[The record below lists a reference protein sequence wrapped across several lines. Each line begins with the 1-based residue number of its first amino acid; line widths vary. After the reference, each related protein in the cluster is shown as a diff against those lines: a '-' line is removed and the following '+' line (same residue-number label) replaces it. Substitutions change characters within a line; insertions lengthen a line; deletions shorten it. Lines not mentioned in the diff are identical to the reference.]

1 MAAQPESAE
10 SRRYQSVADRF
21 LGLLTVL
28 DKLRS
33 PDGCEWDKA
42 QSSKSLIPYLLEET
56 YEVIEAIED
65 GNIAELKEEL
75 GDLLLHILFQ
85 NKIAEEEQQF
95 SLEECIEAVTTKLIE
110 RHPHVFKGKS
120 PGTTAAAPLGWEAAK
135 QVEKQRTSRLAGIPR
150 DLPALTRAQRIQEK
164 AAGVGFDWKEI
175 EPILGKVEEE
185 MAEFHIALEH
195 DDADALE
202 EELGDILFSVVNL
215 ARFLNISSE
224 TALRRTI
231 AKFEYRFKGI
241 ETELQKVGKT
251 PESASLEEMDTIWNR
266 YRQNADKNL
275 D

>member
-1 MAAQPESAE
+1 MATQPERVS
-10 SRRYQSVADRF
+10 SRRDQRVAERF
-21 LGLLTVL
+21 LGLLAVL

-42 QSSKSLIPYLLEET
+42 QTSKSLIPYMLEET

-85 NKIAEEEQQF
+85 NRIAEEEQQF
-95 SLEECIEAVTTKLIE
+95 SLEACIEAVTTKLIE
-110 RHPHVFKGKS
+110 RHPHVFKGES
-120 PGTTAAAPLGWEAAK
+120 AGEPSVAPLSWEAAK

-175 EPILGKVEEE
+175 GPILGKVEEE

-195 DDADALE
+195 DDIDALE

-251 PESASLEEMDTIWNR
+251 PESATLEEMDTIWNR
-266 YRQNADKNL
+266 YRQNADKNP